1 MSDHHHEELS
11 TLDRFWQAFVIG
23 LGVVGVLCLALYHP
37 VIR

>member
-11 TLDRFWQAFVIG
+11 TLDRLWQVFVIS

>member
-11 TLDRFWQAFVIG
+11 TPDRLWQQLIIG
-23 LGVVGVLCLALYHP
+23 LGIVGVLCLIFYHP